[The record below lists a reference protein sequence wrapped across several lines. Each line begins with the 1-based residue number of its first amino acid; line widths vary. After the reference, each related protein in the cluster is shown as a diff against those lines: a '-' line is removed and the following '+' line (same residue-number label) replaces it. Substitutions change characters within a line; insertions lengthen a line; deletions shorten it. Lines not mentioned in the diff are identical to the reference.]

1 MALTRK
7 EEERALN
14 ADERE
19 VVAQTRHPAVQN
31 PPDDALD
38 ALLKRL
44 RDLRDKA
51 SSHANQQRREMR
63 GKAAPRGAEPSTGNA
78 GSSLKATVLA
88 TALKRLNSEIQ
99 RRAEITRNH
108 SLIENAQR
116 ALHLKMEA
124 QRKNIPFNTRHAG
137 QGMHDIPDKE
147 VVSLIRPAERGRLRK
162 ASHVAQAKRDAAE
175 K

>member
-31 PPDDALD
+31 LPDDALD

-63 GKAAPRGAEPSTGNA
+63 GKAAPRGA
-78 GSSLKATVLA
+78 
-88 TALKRLNSEIQ
+88 
-99 RRAEITRNH
+99 
-108 SLIENAQR
+108 
-116 ALHLKMEA
+116 
-124 QRKNIPFNTRHAG
+124 
-137 QGMHDIPDKE
+137 
-147 VVSLIRPAERGRLRK
+147 
-162 ASHVAQAKRDAAE
+162 
-175 K
+175 

>member
-1 MALTRK
+1 MVLTRK

-31 PPDDALD
+31 LPDDALD

>member
-14 ADERE
+14 ADKRE

-31 PPDDALD
+31 LPDDALD

>member
-31 PPDDALD
+31 LPDDALD